1 MDKLVITGKK
11 ENGEAFQ
18 REIAEDIQTL
28 DLSESQLSS
37 IDLSPLQNCPKLQWL
52 FLSMNQLASVD
63 LSPLKNGHNL
73 QHLFL
78 NMNQL
83 TSVDLS
89 PLKTCQQLQELVLFG
104 NQLSSV
110 DLSPLEN
117 CQQLQIL
124 FLSDNQ
130 LSTIDLS
137 PLKNCQQ
144 LQKLYLHSNQLT
156 SVDLSPLE
164 NCQQLQD
171 FYLDDSATI
180 LWEQENLKEKR
191 LAEGLQ
197 ALEAKIQQAHQNYL
211 AEKEQQ
217 LERQRSEK
225 LRKIL
230 SKFQEI
236 SLERMGKMLDF
247 TDSDDLLDWLL
258 EVPNEFGIQ
267 IKDEMIIF
275 TKNLR
280 NGSSEA
286 EIAINNLLKK
296 FEEFERKNRGKKN

>member
-1 MDKLVITGKK
+1 MNKLVITGKK
-11 ENGEAFQ
+11 ENGEAFR
-18 REIAEDIQTL
+18 REIAKDIQAL
-28 DLSESQLSS
+28 DLSERQLSS

-52 FLSMNQLASVD
+52 FLSMNQLTSVD
-63 LSPLKNGHNL
+63 LSPLKNCHNL
-73 QHLFL
+73 QHFFL
-78 NMNQL
+78 NINQL

-89 PLKTCQQLQELVLFG
+89 PLKKCQQLQELVLFG

-144 LQKLYLHSNQLT
+144 LQKLYLHSNQLA

-164 NCQQLQD
+164 NCQQLQE
-171 FYLDDSATI
+171 FYLDDSVTI
-180 LWEQENLKEKR
+180 LWEQKNLKGRR
-191 LAEGLQ
+191 LSEGLQ
-197 ALEAKIQQAHQNYL
+197 SLEAKIQQAHQNYL

-247 TDSDDLLDWLL
+247 TDSDELLDWLL